1 MEAFEGDW
9 MKVTVDSNLQQTIVL
24 DNRQNAVWNATRDI
38 MLTYSV
44 PYYKPQPP
52 SAAAVV
58 GDGQE
63 APAAEI
69 PPWMRTRGGG
79 DMNGGKGMGILRG
92 AWRALM
98 TRSGSAC
105 GGRARKE

>member
-52 SAAAVV
+52 PAAAGV
-58 GDGQE
+58 GVDGQE
-63 APAAEI
+63 PPVAEI

-79 DMNGGKGMGILRG
+79 EMMGGKGMGILRG
-92 AWRALM
+92 AWRALT
-98 TRSGSAC
+98 TRSPAC
-105 GGRARKE
+105 GGRSRKE